1 MLRGNYNGLI
11 FEYACCFI
19 INRVVTDEKLS
30 GFLNRKVDSIRW
42 KKRGFGDL
50 AFFFFLKRGYCGYE
64 ATLEPILNIRDSM
77 QSFIFRKRCTLTTIV
92 GTYIVRDKRRS
103 SDLLTEASRMS
114 IEPSLSLSLSLSF
127 SLALFLRG
135 NFVYLL
141 IYGTTRS
148 QLEWNENLEN
158 FWRETM
164 QSHLTWLH
172 EKKYFRR
179 IRIDASSYSTR
190 QWIYRSEGRSVML
203 LTQHTLFVTG
213 EQHVNRE
220 LEGRPFCVYT
230 RINFHHRAGTAT
242 TNRPSVKW
250 NNRLYDKLYFI
261 FYYS

>member
-1 MLRGNYNGLI
+1 MILL
-11 FEYACCFI
+11 
-19 INRVVTDEKLS
+19 
-30 GFLNRKVDSIRW
+30 
-42 KKRGFGDL
+42 
-50 AFFFFLKRGYCGYE
+50 FFFFLKGGYCGYE

-158 FWRETM
+158 F
-164 QSHLTWLH
+164 
-172 EKKYFRR
+172 
-179 IRIDASSYSTR
+179 
-190 QWIYRSEGRSVML
+190 
-203 LTQHTLFVTG
+203 
-213 EQHVNRE
+213 
-220 LEGRPFCVYT
+220 
-230 RINFHHRAGTAT
+230 
-242 TNRPSVKW
+242 
-250 NNRLYDKLYFI
+250 
-261 FYYS
+261 

>member
-1 MLRGNYNGLI
+1 MKKTR
-11 FEYACCFI
+11 F
-19 INRVVTDEKLS
+19 
-30 GFLNRKVDSIRW
+30 RW
-42 KKRGFGDL
+42 SC
-50 AFFFFLKRGYCGYE
+50 FFFFLKRGYCGYE

-114 IEPSLSLSLSLSF
+114 IEPSLSLSLSLSR
-127 SLALFLRG
+127 ALSSRKLCVSINLWNNSIATR
-135 NFVYLL
+135 VEWERPWKLL
-141 IYGTTRS
+141 TR
-148 QLEWNENLEN
+148 N
-158 FWRETM
+158 
-164 QSHLTWLH
+164 
-172 EKKYFRR
+172 
-179 IRIDASSYSTR
+179 DAISSYLIARKKIFSTDSNR
-190 QWIYRSEGRSVML
+190 RLLLFDTTMDLPIRRKERLLKRSRVML

-220 LEGRPFCVYT
+220 LEGRPSCVYT